1 VTTPAQR
8 DVVRM
13 TPTEILAEARALVER
28 QRQRVLQLEAQ
39 LARARDDLLTA
50 ETHRDQWQRLAD
62 AGTPVP
68 PTPGG
73 TP

>member
-13 TPTEILAEARALVER
+13 TPAEILAEARALVER

-50 ETHRDQWQRLAD
+50 ETHRDQWQLLAD
-62 AGTPVP
+62 GTPVP